1 MSGLARYTL
10 PIIGF
15 KMSSITARIE
25 QNNPAIKESALDV
38 HNFFL
43 VG

>member
-1 MSGLARYTL
+1 M
-10 PIIGF
+10 PITGF
-15 KMSSITARIE
+15 KISSITARME

-38 HNFFL
+38 HSFFL

>member
-1 MSGLARYTL
+1 ML

-15 KMSSITARIE
+15 KMSNITARIE
-25 QNNPAIKESALDV
+25 QNNPAIKDSALEV
-38 HNFFL
+38 HNFFR